1 MKKIKN
7 QIGNNIRTSILISLF
22 LHLAVLLIFAIIE
35 FGNVPGRALEYSTI
49 EFSETPASTLQK
61 IIIKK
66 KKHFTAGEK
75 EVEKYDT
82 MNQVASLNSAGA
94 KKDSVNTA
102 SFDSVSNKEYLK
114 FAETLLDTFLIRYPQ
129 YASMVLKQHAKAL
142 ASKSFTRETLINR
155 INDGLHKYIRRNFPE
170 GSEHEINPYTGPGIQ
185 IPIDDLINIVKKI
198 F

>member
-155 INDGLHKYIRRNFPE
+155 INDELHKYIRRNFPE

>member
-22 LHLAVLLIFAIIE
+22 LHLVVLLIFAIIE

-155 INDGLHKYIRRNFPE
+155 INDELHKYIRRNFPE